1 MIPPQTLIPCSNTNE
16 NPELGAAGL
25 EDDSLELP
33 PPTYEEA
40 MILFG
45 DEKLFRV
52 FMEEETNKPSNRSV
66 LSNLKIEQNFLYSCV
81 L

>member
-1 MIPPQTLIPCSNTNE
+1 MIPPQTHIPSNPSSE
-16 NPELGAAGL
+16 NPELGAA
-25 EDDSLELP
+25 SLVMDPAELP

-52 FMEEETNKPSNRSV
+52 FMEEEEANKPSNR
-66 LSNLKIEQNFLYSCV
+66 CV
-81 L
+81 Y